1 MRNSGVLVNTF
12 ENMECVYIDHLK
24 KQVGHDRVWAIGPS
38 LDGKHGSM
46 NECYDG
52 STPLTLD
59 DVMKW
64 LDKKPYESVVFI
76 CFGTRAALTKQ
87 EMIALLNALKHS
99 VVDFILCVKP
109 QNSINIPYGFEEIV
123 NDRGLIIRDWIPQF
137 EILAHPAVG
146 SFLNS
151 CGWNSILEGVKAGV
165 MMLAWPMGSDQFANA
180 KLLVD
185 ELGVGKH
192 VCAGGHTSVPD
203 SMEFATL
210 LHDSVDGDTPERVKV
225 KEFATLLHDS
235 VDGN

>member
-1 MRNSGVLVNTF
+1 
-12 ENMECVYIDHLK
+12 
-24 KQVGHDRVWAIGPS
+24 
-38 LDGKHGSM
+38 M

-87 EMIALLNALKHS
+87 EMIALVNALKHS

-109 QNSINIPYGFEEIV
+109 QNSINISYGFEEIV

-165 MMLAWPMGSDQFANA
+165 MMLAWPMGSG
-180 KLLVD
+180 L
-185 ELGVGKH
+185 
-192 VCAGGHTSVPD
+192 T
-203 SMEFATL
+203 M
-210 LHDSVDGDTPERVKV
+210 DGDTPERVKV
-225 KEFATLLHDS
+225 KKLSQALKNRTPVTDLDKFVNFLS
-235 VDGN
+235 NV